1 MVYIPNT
8 EYITINENGFFIGNK
23 EVVGYYEETEDK
35 KLTLFH
41 GHEMYATQSFV
52 AGFVRFGDWFKSI
65 QSRIPDIEE
74 IHAGAFD
81 TTGERNK
88 QGFPSGKIGAN
99 LWCRIKLKG
108 KDATYN
114 PWVFRKTSYAVGS
127 CVSTAGLYCVKQLA
141 NEPDFASA
149 VLQAANTDS
158 KKIEQPQKTNLSEN
172 DTSITDL
179 KQRLQNMDLSKLTG
193 KTVELN
199 GYKIMIRKIAQN
211 AKTTNKR

>member
-8 EYITINENGFFIGNK
+8 EYITINENGFFIGGKKVIGERNYNK
-23 EVVGYYEETEDK
+23 EK
-35 KLTLFH
+35 PTLFH
-41 GHEMYATQSFV
+41 GHTIYATESF
-52 AGFVRFGDWFKSI
+52 ASGFIRFDDWFKSV

-114 PWVFRKTSYAVGS
+114 PWVFRETSYAVGS
-127 CVSTAGLYCVKQLA
+127 CVSNAGLYCVKQLT

-158 KKIEQPQKTNLSEN
+158 KKLEQQQKTNISYN
-172 DTSITDL
+172 DAPITEL
-179 KQRLQNMDLSKLTG
+179 KQKLQNMDLSELVG

-211 AKTTNKR
+211 TKTNKR

>member
-8 EYITINENGFFIGNK
+8 EYITINENGFFIG
-23 EVVGYYEETEDK
+23 DK
-35 KLTLFH
+35 KVIGERNYNGEKPTLFH
-41 GHEMYATQSFV
+41 GHTIYATESF
-52 AGFVRFGDWFKSI
+52 ATGYVRFGDWFKSI
-65 QSRIPDIEE
+65 QKRIPDIEE

-114 PWVFRKTSYAVGS
+114 PWVFRETYYNVGR
-127 CVSTAGLYCVKQLA
+127 CVSTAGFYCVKDLV
-141 NEPDFASA
+141 NEPDFAAA
-149 VLQAANTDS
+149 VLQAAKTDS
-158 KKIEQPQKTNLSEN
+158 KKLEQPQKTNLSEN
-172 DTSITDL
+172 DISITDL
-179 KQRLQNMDLSKLTG
+179 KQRLQNIDLSELVG

-211 AKTTNKR
+211 TKTNKR